1 MYRREK
7 NAVPNPGLQGN
18 STDDPKLMTE
28 HFNDVF
34 TKRRTISIS
43 DINCKISSIPTFLKI
58 HKAFDTFDSKVALHK
73 KNKLA
78 KIFHPGIF

>member
-1 MYRREK
+1 M
-7 NAVPNPGLQGN
+7 PNPGLQGN

-43 DINCKISSIPTFLKI
+43 DINYKISSIPTFLKI
-58 HKAFDTFDSKVALHK
+58 RKAFDTFDSKVALHK

-78 KIFHPGIF
+78 KIFAWSQMAHKEQM